1 MSEILNRTLK
11 KHYDNM
17 KQDCSLFFDYS
28 EIAATLSAEYKGKH
42 YDIDL
47 VASTEFDIRER
58 SNGERLY
65 ARELREM
72 FGSTEELYEELEKE
86 EDSSLEEIYSN
97 RFAIFINGEEYAD
110 EVLYEVEELESWSD
124 RNIIYILD
132 DFIEKQ
138 ERNEKQE
145 HIKLLLD
152 EDLKK
157 FVVKVEEVIVREIP
171 VYAENYEEAKA
182 KVFERYRIDDVP
194 KNLGSRRR
202 RLEIK

>member
-1 MSEILNRTLK
+1 MSKILNRFLK
-11 KHYDNM
+11 KHYDNPL
-17 KQDCSLFFDYS
+17 QDCSLFFDFS
-28 EIAATLSAEYKGKH
+28 EIAATLSVEYQGKH

-72 FGSTEELYEELEKE
+72 YSSTEELYKELDKE
-86 EDSSLEEIYSN
+86 EDSSLEEMYSN
-97 RFAIFINGEEYAD
+97 RFTIFVNGEEYPD
-110 EVLYEVEELESWSD
+110 KVLYEVEELENWSD
-124 RNIIYILD
+124 GNIIYILD

-145 HIKLLLD
+145 HIRLLLD
-152 EDLKK
+152 EELKK

-171 VYAENYEEAKA
+171 VYAENYEGAKT